1 MHSAMKERETAVKN
15 AYAATATSPWNKA
28 AVEQKAAEITQRAAE
43 DLVLVLLL
51 EDGHP
56 GKTGAARCA
65 CLAASPDR
73 HGSGR
78 RRTSS
83 RRTIFSTRPK
93 TRRSATRRGTSARAP
108 SSGASGTSAPALGR
122 CELPGRL
129 RGSEPGGDC
138 ALWRS
143 RPLSGSEEVLST
155 ISSCPQLVDNTVLWT
170 TALPSACFLIRL

>member
-83 RRTIFSTRPK
+83 RQS
-93 TRRSATRRGTSARAP
+93 SARVQRQDDQLQ
-108 SSGASGTSAPALGR
+108 GAARARERHLPV
-122 CELPGRL
+122 LPGHPRPL
-129 RGSEPGGDC
+129 WADASCRADC
-138 ALWRS
+138 GAQNRAATALWRS